1 MTECGH
7 WSPRDLG
14 PGWAHL
20 CSVLKMA
27 KTCLLDMKPFS
38 TSRILRLSRGSIYF
52 FSFSWWRKGRGQLW
66 WTLPQGPWP
75 TSNASHVARSPQ
87 MNLPAPSPPRSPDPA
102 TLASD
107 SQHLKWASTPGPLHV
122 ECCPPP
128 STSTRFPLD
137 LCAEGKACS
146 NPTPN
151 SPSTFRPGACPH
163 MTQHT
168 THLAYRP
175 GSLGPLN
182 PGWGLLSGSLLTHR
196 GYSKPASCDYT
207 WIPTTK

>member
-1 MTECGH
+1 MTECSH

-38 TSRILRLSRGSIYF
+38 TSRILRLSRGSMYF

-87 MNLPAPSPPRSPDPA
+87 MNLPDPSPPRSPDPA

-107 SQHLKWASTPGPLHV
+107 SLNISSGLLPQGLCTWNAALH
-122 ECCPPP
+122 PQRPHG
-128 STSTRFPLD
+128 SLD
-137 LCAEGKACS
+137 TFVQRARPA
-146 NPTPN
+146 PTP
-151 SPSTFRPGACPH
+151 P
-163 MTQHT
+163 Q
-168 THLAYRP
+168 TH
-175 GSLGPLN
+175 PL
-182 PGWGLLSGSLLTHR
+182 LFALVLVLT
-196 GYSKPASCDYT
+196 
-207 WIPTTK
+207 

>member
-27 KTCLLDMKPFS
+27 KTCLLDMKLPFPVHGFEVV
-38 TSRILRLSRGSIYF
+38 RGSMYF

-66 WTLPQGPWP
+66 WTLQGPWP

-102 TLASD
+102 ALASD

-122 ECCPPP
+122 ECCPHAPQ
-128 STSTRFPLD
+128 
-137 LCAEGKACS
+137 
-146 NPTPN
+146 
-151 SPSTFRPGACPH
+151 RPH
-163 MTQHT
+163 
-168 THLAYRP
+168 
-175 GSLGPLN
+175 
-182 PGWGLLSGSLLTHR
+182 GSLLTFVQR
-196 GYSKPASCDYT
+196 QAA
-207 WIPTTK
+207 PTPHPKLALYFSPWCLSST

>member
-1 MTECGH
+1 MTECSH

-38 TSRILRLSRGSIYF
+38 TSRILRLSRGSMYF

-87 MNLPAPSPPRSPDPA
+87 MNLPGPSPPRSPDPA

-107 SQHLKWASTPGPLHV
+107 SLSTSQVGSYPRAFAHGML
-122 ECCPPP
+122 P
-128 STSTRFPLD
+128 STLNVHTV
-137 LCAEGKACS
+137 
-146 NPTPN
+146 
-151 SPSTFRPGACPH
+151 PSTLLCRG
-163 MTQHT
+163 Q
-168 THLAYRP
+168 
-175 GSLGPLN
+175 
-182 PGWGLLSGSLLTHR
+182 GLLQPHPKLTLYFSPWCLSSHDTA
-196 GYSKPASCDYT
+196 YHTSCLST
-207 WIPTTK
+207 WVTGTPESRVGTPVWFTADTQGILKTGQL